1 MYVFGFYFFAFVLY
15 VNNFRFIVY
24 VQSLLFTPCV
34 CIIYRH
40 HLHFFYNMKLGKRM
54 MDLSEN
60 EKIFISKN
68 KNMFIGENELNVNEI
83 VIEEDVER
91 IF

>member
-1 MYVFGFYFFAFVLY
+1 
-15 VNNFRFIVY
+15 
-24 VQSLLFTPCV
+24 
-34 CIIYRH
+34 
-40 HLHFFYNMKLGKRM
+40 MKLGKKM

>member
-1 MYVFGFYFFAFVLY
+1 
-15 VNNFRFIVY
+15 
-24 VQSLLFTPCV
+24 
-34 CIIYRH
+34 
-40 HLHFFYNMKLGKRM
+40 M

-68 KNMFIGENELNVNEI
+68 KNMFIGENENELNVNEI

-91 IF
+91 ILKMQVSK

>member
-1 MYVFGFYFFAFVLY
+1 
-15 VNNFRFIVY
+15 
-24 VQSLLFTPCV
+24 
-34 CIIYRH
+34 
-40 HLHFFYNMKLGKRM
+40 M

-68 KNMFIGENELNVNEI
+68 KNMFIGENENELNVNEN

-91 IF
+91 IFKTQVSK

>member
-1 MYVFGFYFFAFVLY
+1 
-15 VNNFRFIVY
+15 
-24 VQSLLFTPCV
+24 
-34 CIIYRH
+34 
-40 HLHFFYNMKLGKRM
+40 M

-68 KNMFIGENELNVNEI
+68 KNMFIGENENELNVNEI

-91 IF
+91 IFKMQVSK